1 MRSALGWVLLAL
13 ATTACAQTSAPPSGT
28 ATYSNPELHFTFEY
42 PAELHPMNPQDL
54 PGSSRTARFSND
66 PDVGTTDNLESGQ
79 CSKRL
84 LTAGETGAG
93 PEGKAW
99 ASISLVEIEP
109 ECIPP
114 KALKSRHQMDL
125 LLMPLVRSDTQVLGM
140 MPMGPA
146 VQYPVQNH
154 RVSMAAAQGQ
164 PVQAGDLQTLQ
175 GSESVAILAAQVQ
188 DRIVSWRVESNSMH
202 LLNRILAGRVDF
214 GAGAPQILFP
224 GHLGGDTAF

>member
-1 MRSALGWVLLAL
+1 MKSALGWVLLAVST
-13 ATTACAQTSAPPSGT
+13 AACAQTSAPPST

-42 PAELHPMNPQDL
+42 PAELHAMNPQDL

-66 PDVGTTDNLESGQ
+66 PDVGTSNNLETGQ

-84 LTAGETGAG
+84 LTVGETGAG

-109 ECIPP
+109 DCIPP
-114 KALKSRHQMDL
+114 KALRSRHQMEL
-125 LLMPLVRSDTQVLGM
+125 MLMPLVHSNTQVLGM

-154 RVSMAAAQGQ
+154 RVYMSAAQGQ

-175 GSESVAILAAQVQ
+175 GPESVAILATQVQ
-188 DRIVSWRVESNSMH
+188 DRVLSWRIETNSMH

-214 GAGAPQILFP
+214 GAGAPQMLFH

>member
-13 ATTACAQTSAPPSGT
+13 GTAACAQTSAPPSGT

-42 PAELHPMNPQDL
+42 PAELHPMKPQDL
-54 PGSSRTARFSND
+54 PGSSRAARFSND
-66 PDVGTTDNLESGQ
+66 PDVGTSDNLEAGQ

-84 LTAGETGAG
+84 LTVGETGAG

-109 ECIPP
+109 GCIPA

-125 LLMPLVRSDTQVLGM
+125 MLMPLVHSSTQVLGM

-146 VQYPVQNH
+146 VAYPVQNH
-154 RVSMAAAQGQ
+154 RIYMSAAQGQ
-164 PVQAGDLQTLQ
+164 PVQPTDLQNLQ
-175 GSESVAILAAQVQ
+175 GPESVATLATQVQ
-188 DRIVSWRVESNSMH
+188 DRIVSWRIETNSMH
-202 LLNRILAGRVDF
+202 LLNRILAGKVDF
-214 GAGAPQILFP
+214 GAGSPEMLYP

>member
-13 ATTACAQTSAPPSGT
+13 GSAAFSQTSAPPPDT
-28 ATYSNPELHFTFEY
+28 ATYTNPELHFTFEY
-42 PAELHPMNPQDL
+42 PAELHAMNPQDL
-54 PGSSRTARFSND
+54 PGASRTARFSND
-66 PDVGTTDNLESGQ
+66 PDVGTNDNLESGQ

-84 LTAGETGAG
+84 LTVGETGAG

-109 ECIPP
+109 DCIPP
-114 KALKSRHQMDL
+114 KALKSRHRMDL
-125 LLMPLVRSDTQVLGM
+125 TLMPLVHSGTQVLGM

-154 RVSMAAAQGQ
+154 RIYMSAAQGQ
-164 PVQAGDLQTLQ
+164 PIQAGDLQTLQ
-175 GSESVAILAAQVQ
+175 GPESVAILATQVQ
-188 DRIVSWRVESNSMH
+188 DRIVSWRIETNSMH

-214 GAGAPQILFP
+214 GAGAPQVLFP
-224 GHLGGDTAF
+224 GRLGGDTAF